1 MLGEQRLG
9 GRLQGLGMKEEGFSS
24 GKLIKSVRTAL
35 EISQEAL
42 VAVAN
47 SESFHAPPYSESVK
61 LVCKLKRWFWF
72 SYASGKYVPN

>member
-42 VAVAN
+42 VAGLC
-47 SESFHAPPYSESVK
+47 STSTLGTYE
-61 LVCKLKRWFWF
+61 R
-72 SYASGKYVPN
+72 G